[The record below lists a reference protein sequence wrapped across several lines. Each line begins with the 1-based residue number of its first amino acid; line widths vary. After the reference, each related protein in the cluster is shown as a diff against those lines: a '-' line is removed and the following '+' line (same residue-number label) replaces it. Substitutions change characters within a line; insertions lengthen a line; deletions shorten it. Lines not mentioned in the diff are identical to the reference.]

1 MANLTLYRSIAAMW
15 IALLPIL
22 ALAGEDT
29 AKPAPDSIE
38 WKTSLDSAIK
48 VAADSSWPVLADFYT
63 DWCKWCKI
71 QDESTFTDSRVI
83 AMTRTFIFARLNA
96 EVDTAKAREFG
107 VNGYPTVIL
116 LDKTGREVDRLLGYN
131 RPAEFVKTVENYL
144 RGVGT
149 KAAIEAEVRQ
159 KPQDLK
165 LKYALAE
172 KHVGRGEFDQARS
185 LFQQILN
192 TDPKNGSGVTDKAVF
207 EMAVLHR
214 KEKNWYK
221 AIEGFRRFIKA
232 YPKSDLREDAETY
245 IPWLHAKAGDTKE
258 ALKYYRAFLK
268 SFSGS
273 SQADWV
279 KEQIKLLE
287 NPSDSS
293 SS

>member
-1 MANLTLYRSIAAMW
+1 MTFYRLIVALSVTLFPAF
-15 IALLPIL
+15 
-22 ALAGEDT
+22 ALAGED
-29 AKPAPDSIE
+29 AKNPPPSAIE
-38 WKTSLDSAIK
+38 WKTSLDEAFN
-48 VAADSSWPVLADFYT
+48 AAPDSGWHVIADFYT

-71 QDESTFTDSRVI
+71 QDESTFTDPRVI
-83 AMTRTFIFARLNA
+83 AMTRKFVFARVNA
-96 EVDTAKAREFG
+96 EVDTAVARRFG
-107 VNGYPTVIL
+107 VNGYPTVIVL
-116 LDKTGREVDRLLGYN
+116 SKGGNEVDRLLGYH
-131 RPAEFVKTVENYL
+131 RPPEFVKTVQNYL
-144 RGVGT
+144 KGVGT
-149 KAAIEAEVRQ
+149 KAALEAEIRV

-165 LKYALAE
+165 LKYDLAG

-192 TDPKNGSGVTDKAVF
+192 TDPKNGSGVADKAAF

-221 AIEGFRRFIKA
+221 AIEAFRKFIRD
-232 YPKSDLREDAETY
+232 YPKSELREDAETY
-245 IPWLHAKAGDTKE
+245 IPWLCAKAGDTKE
-258 ALKYYRAFLK
+258 ALKYYRTFLK